1 VNYESVE
8 GADNGPIT
16 LYALST
22 CIWCKKAK
30 EMLTKSNVGFRY
42 AYVDLLKSNAREEAI
57 EELRR
62 INPSISFPTLV
73 VGDKVIVGF
82 NEKEIKEALG
92 KCAMW

>member
-1 VNYESVE
+1 
-8 GADNGPIT
+8 
-16 LYALST
+16 
-22 CIWCKKAK
+22 
-30 EMLTKSNVGFRY
+30 MLTKSNVGFRY